1 MGYQTLDHK
10 LHSGGALALLLCG
23 VWDLPR
29 SGIEPVSPELTDGL
43 FTAEPPGK
51 PCFLFLFLILTKLYD
66 LDYFQK
72 NDIFAYFKK
81 PNKMICYEKYGIV
94 IYCGHLDCAQLE
106 RDPDDT
112 LYSWCK

>member
-51 PCFLFLFLILTKLYD
+51 PCFLFLFLIFTKLYD

-94 IYCGHLDCAQLE
+94 IYCGHLDCAVE
-106 RDPDDT
+106 
-112 LYSWCK
+112 WG

>member
-51 PCFLFLFLILTKLYD
+51 PCFLFLFLIFTKLYD

-72 NDIFAYFKK
+72 NDIF
-81 PNKMICYEKYGIV
+81 
-94 IYCGHLDCAQLE
+94 
-106 RDPDDT
+106 
-112 LYSWCK
+112 